1 MKRLLFA
8 VVACSALWISACS
21 SGSSSTPPPPPAG
34 NFSLSSLTGTYAFT
48 TSGEVFSNAGEA
60 NLTRTGSFTADGKGD
75 INAGGVYDTVIA
87 GGASN
92 QAIPITGGSY
102 TVNAD
107 GRGTLTL
114 NVNAS
119 GVATSI
125 NFGFVLTSGSSGT
138 SPATSGLMIDETSN
152 ASQASTGSGNFVM
165 QTAADFQISNISGT
179 YVFDFSGLDASPAP
193 LSIVGEVTVSNG
205 LTTGGFEDSND
216 NFALGSGPIGGGG
229 SFIADPVNMATA
241 GRGTVTI
248 AGQPF
253 AFYIVDSNRVRL
265 ISSNA
270 VSGPM
275 LSGDAVFQDNT
286 IPTNVSSINSSFAFL
301 VAGSTANGGVTRLC
315 RFTADGSSVTKVL
328 LDTNNAGTQ
337 FIPTNGATN
346 ASISLD
352 SANPGRGILT
362 FLEQGQSSNVPS
374 SFVFYLNSAS
384 QGVIQQTTTNTA
396 TGAVIA
402 VADGS
407 IDAQS
412 GGPFSSSNITG
423 TYAMNWSGLV
433 TAGGSF
439 ANTDEEDQLAQVKV
453 SSLSFSGTSDIFQF
467 TSATLTPKT
476 DIATSGNITFN
487 GGDGTG
493 DDGNRV
499 NMNVTLSGQNAIEM
513 VVYIVSPQLAF
524 FADQNNSS
532 GRVVAGV
539 LEAQQ

>member
-1 MKRLLFA
+1 MKRLFFA
-8 VVACSALWISACS
+8 VVACSTLWISACS
-21 SGSSSTPPPPPAG
+21 SGGSSTPPPSPAG
-34 NFSLSSLTGTYAFT
+34 NFSLSSLSGTYAFT
-48 TSGEVFSNAGEA
+48 TSGEVFSSGGEA
-60 NLTRTGSFTADGKGD
+60 NLVRTGSFTANGSGA

-138 SPATSGLMIDETSN
+138 SPATSGIMIDETSN

-165 QTAADFQISNISGT
+165 QTAADFQTSNISGT
-179 YVFDFSGLDASPAP
+179 YVFDFSGLDATPAP
-193 LSIVGEVTVSNG
+193 ESIVGEVSVSSG
-205 LTTGGFEDSND
+205 QTTGGFEDSND

-229 SFIADPVNMATA
+229 SFVADPVNMATT

-248 AGQPF
+248 AGQTF
-253 AFYIVDSNRVRL
+253 AFYIVDSTRVRL

-275 LSGDAVFQDNT
+275 LSGDAVSQSNV
-286 IPTNVSSINSSFAFL
+286 PANVSALNSGFAFL
-301 VAGSTANGGVTRLC
+301 VGGSTANGGLTRLC
-315 RFTADGSSVTKVL
+315 RFTASGSTVTKIL
-328 LDTNNAGTQ
+328 MDTNNAASQ
-337 FIPTNGATN
+337 FIQTNGASN

-352 SANPGRGILT
+352 PTNPGRGTLT
-362 FLEQGQSSNVPS
+362 FLGQGESSNVPS
-374 SFVFYLNSAS
+374 SFVFYLSSAT
-384 QGVIQQTTTNTA
+384 QGVIQETTTNTS
-396 TGAVIA
+396 TGLVVA

-407 IDAQS
+407 FDGQS
-412 GGPFSSSNITG
+412 GGPFSTSNITG
-423 TYAMNWSGLV
+423 TYAINWSGLV

-439 ANTDEEDQLAQVKV
+439 ANTDEEDLLAQVKV
-453 SSLSFSGTSDIFQF
+453 SSLSLTGTSDVFQF

-499 NMNVTLSGQNAIEM
+499 DMNVTLTGQNAIEM

>member
-1 MKRLLFA
+1 MKRLLFTLA
-8 VVACSALWISACS
+8 ACAALWTAACS
-21 SGSSSTPPPPPAG
+21 SGSSTPPPPPAG
-34 NFSLSSLTGTYAFT
+34 NFTLSSLKGTYAFT
-48 TSGEVFSNAGEA
+48 TSGEVFSNGTEV
-60 NLTRTGSFTADGKGD
+60 NLVRTGSFTANGSGA
-75 INAGGVYDTVIA
+75 INAGGVYDTVIE
-87 GGASN
+87 GGTSGI
-92 QAIPITGGSY
+92 AIPITGGSY

-107 GRGTLTL
+107 GRGSLTL

-152 ASQASTGSGNFVM
+152 NSQASTGSGNFLM
-165 QTAADFQISNISGT
+165 QNTADFQSTTNVSGT
-179 YVFDFSGLDASPAP
+179 YVFDFSGFDASPAP
-193 LSIVGEVTVSNG
+193 VSIVGEVAVSSG
-205 LTTGGFEDSND
+205 QTTGGFEDSND
-216 NFALGSGPIGGGG
+216 NFALGSGPIAGGG
-229 SFIADPVNMATA
+229 FFAADPANLASA

-253 AFYIVDSNRVRL
+253 AFYIVDATRVRL

-275 LSGDAVFQDNT
+275 LSGDAVLQQNV
-286 IPTNVSSINSSFAFL
+286 PANVSALNSGFAFL
-301 VAGSTANGGVTRLC
+301 VAGSTANGGLTRLC
-315 RFTADGSSVTKVL
+315 RFTASGSSITKL
-328 LDTNNAGTQ
+328 LMDTNNAASQ
-337 FIPTNGATN
+337 FIQTNGATN
-346 ASISLD
+346 ATISLD
-352 SANPGRGILT
+352 PVNPGRGTIT
-362 FLEQGQSSNVPS
+362 FLGQGESSNVPS
-374 SFVFYLNSAS
+374 SFVFYLSSATD
-384 QGVIQQTTTNTA
+384 GVIQETTTNTSN
-396 TGAVIA
+396 GAVVA

-412 GGPFSSSNITG
+412 GGPFSSSNISG
-423 TYAMNWSGLV
+423 TYAINWSGLV

-439 ANTDEEDQLAQVKV
+439 ANTDEEDLLAQVKV
-453 SSLSFSGTSDIFQF
+453 SSLSLSGTSDVFQF
-467 TSATLTPKT
+467 TSTTLTPKT
-476 DIATSGNITFN
+476 DIATSGNIAFN

-499 NMNVTLSGQNAIEM
+499 KMSVTLSGQNAINM

-524 FADQNNSS
+524 FADQDNSS